1 MMQRMTRSIRGT
13 ARVCVAVFCAAAPLS
28 GCATMSAWANLQS
41 PQVELERIQVK
52 SVGVT
57 GGMFDVTLRVKNPNA
72 VTLDGTG
79 LTTTIDVKGS
89 RFAQVDL
96 SNAFSLPK
104 GEAVSMVVPVQVNW
118 SGAGAVARELLN
130 TGGVP
135 YQLGGR
141 VTVNTPIGAKGLDFH
156 GSGTV
161 QVVK

>member
-1 MMQRMTRSIRGT
+1 MRSPKF
-13 ARVCVAVFCAAAPLS
+13 VAIVLS
-28 GCATMSAWANLQS
+28 LCLPVYLSSCATMSAWANLQA
-41 PQVELERIQVK
+41 PQVELERIQLK
-52 SVGVT
+52 SAGVT
-57 GGMFDVTLRVKNPNA
+57 GGNFDVTLRVKNPNA

-104 GEAVSMVVPVQVNW
+104 GEAVSLVVPVQVSW
-118 SGAGAVARELLN
+118 SGAGAAARELLN
-130 TGGVP
+130 TGSVP
-135 YQLGGR
+135 YSLGGR

-156 GSGTV
+156 GSGNV